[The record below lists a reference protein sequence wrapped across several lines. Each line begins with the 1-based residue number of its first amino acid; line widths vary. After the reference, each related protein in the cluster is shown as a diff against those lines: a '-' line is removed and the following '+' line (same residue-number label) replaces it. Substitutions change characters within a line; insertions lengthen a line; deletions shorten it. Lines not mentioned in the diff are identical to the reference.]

1 MAKNTTLF
9 FPKQANN
16 KVTQFV
22 NADGTNAKT
31 IFTAGTHGSRVYAL
45 IATSTDTSARI
56 MRFSIYDG
64 VTRNII
70 GAVTL
75 AIGAGTNGTAASVA
89 LLQNSLFQNIVGVDA
104 NGVPYIDMESGWTLE
119 ANATVA
125 VTAATTVAITALGY
139 DY

>member
-31 IFTAGTHGSRVYAL
+31 IFTAGADGSRVYAL